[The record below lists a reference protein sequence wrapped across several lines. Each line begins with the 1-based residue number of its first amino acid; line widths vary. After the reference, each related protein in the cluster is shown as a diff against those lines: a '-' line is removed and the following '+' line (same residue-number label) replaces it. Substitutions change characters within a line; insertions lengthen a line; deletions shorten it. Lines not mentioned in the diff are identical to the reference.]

1 MGRSELAIVIPARNE
16 EKTIKKVILS
26 LKKYGDIL
34 VIDDHSSDKS
44 QEILKTLDVQVIRNK
59 KNLGYEETVLRGIKY
74 LLKKKYKYI
83 ATFDADDE
91 HDPKFFEKFE
101 KYKKYDLII
110 GKRKKFNRISEYI
123 FSYLI
128 TKLYG
133 IEDPLSGLK
142 IYKHKM
148 LKKIHLS
155 NEKLLNTFLIF
166 KIKNLRGK
174 ITHKNLSVKKRK
186 DNSRM
191 GNSFFINVYLMICL
205 IRLIRKIRKLKNFSN
220 LK

>member
-34 VIDDHSSDKS
+34 VIDDHSSDNTQK
-44 QEILKTLDVQVIRNK
+44 IIKKLDVQAIRNK
-59 KNLGYEETVLRGIKY
+59 KNLGYEETILKGIKY
-74 LLKKKYKYI
+74 FLKRKYKYI

-91 HDPKFFEKFE
+91 HDPKFFEKFR

-110 GKRKKFNRISEYI
+110 GKRQKFNRFFEYI
-123 FSYLI
+123 FSFL
-128 TKLYG
+128 TKKLYG

-142 IYKHKM
+142 IYNSKM
-148 LKKIHLS
+148 LKKIYL
-155 NEKLLNTFLIF
+155 NNDKLLNTFLIF
-166 KIKNLRGK
+166 KIKNHKGK
-174 ITHKNLSVKKRK
+174 IIHKNLIVKKRQ

-191 GNSFFINVYLMICL
+191 GNSFFVNVHLMICL
-205 IRLIRKIRKLKNFSN
+205 IRLITKIRKLKNFSYI
-220 LK
+220 K